1 MAASVSSRRVWR
13 TGVLGAGFA
22 AIANSAV
29 FLIGRAVDV
38 SFLIPGFGSDT
49 SLRPVTLVQV
59 VLSTF
64 MPLIV
69 GTGLAALMVFRGR
82 GVRGLQLPGGAVAL
96 VSIAVPLSLEANWA
110 TKLLLA
116 SMHLVAGV
124 VFVYSL
130 QQSKEVATI
139 AHSPVGSDTSSPGT
153 A

>member
-1 MAASVSSRRVWR
+1 MAAGVSSRRLWR

-22 AIANSAV
+22 AIANGAV
-29 FLIGRAVDV
+29 FLIGREVDV

-49 SLRPVTLVQV
+49 SLQPITLVQV

-69 GTGLAALMVFRGR
+69 GTGLAVLIVSRGR
-82 GVRGLQLPGGAVAL
+82 GLRGLQLLGGTVAL
-96 VSIAVPLSLEANWA
+96 ISMAVPLSLEANWA

-124 VFVYSL
+124 VFAYVL
-130 QQSKEVATI
+130 QQSGQVAKV
-139 AHSPVGSDTSSPGT
+139 AHSPVGTGSSSPPP